1 MRHATILLVLF
12 FSILYAHTFVWLANI
27 WFTDPVYS
35 HGILIPVVSLFLA
48 WKSVRDNDIH
58 NTNPS
63 GLGILPFI
71 FGILLYLIGSITIF
85 PFLSA
90 ISLLFVLS
98 GLILY
103 LYGEEMMKLLLFPV
117 LFLVFAIPIPI
128 VPAISATLQSIS
140 ARYSALCLEMLGIAV
155 TRIGS
160 EIQLRDCSFSI
171 GLACSGINT
180 LIALL
185 AVSSLFIYLLKCPLL
200 KKYALFCITIP
211 IAVVANIIRVT
222 SIILIADHYGADV
235 TMKLFHDLSSPFLFI
250 IAFIFLI
257 TLSKLMKCTIK
268 ERGD

>member
-1 MRHATILLVLF
+1 MHETTILLVLF

-160 EIQLRDCSFSI
+160 EIQLRDCSFWS
-171 GLACSGINT
+171 GLQRDKYSHRFTGGIFP
-180 LIALL
+180 LHLP
-185 AVSSLFIYLLKCPLL
+185 LKMPAS
-200 KKYALFCITIP
+200 KK
-211 IAVVANIIRVT
+211 IR
-222 SIILIADHYGADV
+222 
-235 TMKLFHDLSSPFLFI
+235 PFLHNHSNRSRCEYSQSYFHNSDRRP
-250 IAFIFLI
+250 LR
-257 TLSKLMKCTIK
+257 
-268 ERGD
+268 RGCCNEVIP